1 MLVTTPESPICLDEA
16 RVICPHTDRLFPQVK
31 MALTDNCG
39 GTFEMVDVSGSD
51 TAYYEL
57 LCQLW
62 ADGKSFCLVEHDIV
76 VTLGTIESM
85 DGCGHEWCVSKYPY
99 LRGTYWG
106 LGCTR
111 FRAPLLKRFPDLMDE
126 VGEYDAP
133 GHGKGHWCPTSDTR
147 VFLADDLRWIPIGDV
162 GKGDV
167 VLGVDEFPSHSE
179 NRKFRRF
186 VPSIV
191 EAVAPAV
198 AEVARIILN
207 DGTEIRTTWDH
218 QFLVR
223 SPWSCKARRIFWA
236 TVRSLQPGQDLQRYL
251 IPTEPD
257 VSRESGYLAGLFDG
271 EGTIYPGAQRA
282 SFGQKPGEVLDRGRA
297 MIERLGF
304 ATSLRDNGHGVKVVA
319 VAGGL
324 SETLRFLSM
333 VRPERLITKVD
344 PNHFGMSVVR
354 QRPKVMAVEP
364 AGRAE
369 VIQMQTSS
377 GTYLSEGIA
386 SHNCTLDMAVT
397 AALRARRLEWPHL
410 HGEVQH
416 LGGSQPA
423 HGCR

>member
-31 MALTDNCG
+31 TALTDNCG

-133 GHGKGHWCPTSDTR
+133 GHGPGHW
-147 VFLADDLRWIPIGDV
+147 
-162 GKGDV
+162 
-167 VLGVDEFPSHSE
+167 
-179 NRKFRRF
+179 
-186 VPSIV
+186 
-191 EAVAPAV
+191 
-198 AEVARIILN
+198 
-207 DGTEIRTTWDH
+207 
-218 QFLVR
+218 
-223 SPWSCKARRIFWA
+223 
-236 TVRSLQPGQDLQRYL
+236 
-251 IPTEPD
+251 
-257 VSRESGYLAGLFDG
+257 
-271 EGTIYPGAQRA
+271 
-282 SFGQKPGEVLDRGRA
+282 
-297 MIERLGF
+297 
-304 ATSLRDNGHGVKVVA
+304 
-319 VAGGL
+319 
-324 SETLRFLSM
+324 
-333 VRPERLITKVD
+333 
-344 PNHFGMSVVR
+344 
-354 QRPKVMAVEP
+354 
-364 AGRAE
+364 
-369 VIQMQTSS
+369 
-377 GTYLSEGIA
+377 
-386 SHNCTLDMAVT
+386 CTLDMAVT

-423 HGCR
+423 HGCRG